1 MVPEGRRLLTP
12 IIKVLSCSKPWNHP
26 DYAKE
31 LDRKRASDFELNT
44 G

>member
-1 MVPEGRRLLTP
+1 MVLEGRRLLTP
-12 IIKVLSCSKPWNHP
+12 IIEVLSCLKPWNHL

-31 LDRKRASDFELNT
+31 LDQKRASDFELNT